1 MRPANTPVATV
12 PDTSDR
18 PVSALASTG
27 AAYSIALMRIL
38 IAEDEAKVAT
48 HIRKGLV
55 EAGYAVDIAADGN
68 EALWLAE
75 SNPYDA
81 LVLDVMMPGTDGIT
95 VVRQLRRKG
104 LRAPVILLTAR
115 HGLEDRI
122 RGLDAG
128 ADDYLAKPF
137 SMSELLA
144 RLRAVLRRQ
153 RAEPVDRLRIA
164 DLELDLLSRTAH
176 RGGEKIAL
184 TNREFAL
191 LELLLISAP
200 KPVSKTAIVEHVW
213 DQHFDSG
220 TNVVNVYVNY
230 LREKI
235 DRPGWT
241 PLIHT
246 VRGVGFVLK
255 EPTP

>member
-1 MRPANTPVATV
+1 MNAND
-12 PDTSDR
+12 PDAADSER
-18 PVSALASTG
+18 LASRG
-27 AAYSIALMRIL
+27 LACLIADMRIL
-38 IAEDEAKVAT
+38 IAEDEARVAE
-48 HIRKGLV
+48 HIRRGLT
-55 EAGYAVDIAADGN
+55 EAGYAVDVAADGH

-75 SNPYDA
+75 NHPYDA
-81 LVLDVMMPGTDGIT
+81 MVLDVMMPGTDGIS
-95 VVRQLRRKG
+95 VVRQLRRQG
-104 LRAPVILLTAR
+104 RREPVILLTAR
-115 HGLEDRI
+115 HEVEDRI

-153 RAEPVDRLRIA
+153 RADPVDRLQVA
-164 DLELDLLSRTAH
+164 DLELDLPTRTAR
-176 RGGEKIAL
+176 RGGEKITL

-191 LELLLISAP
+191 LEMLMIAAP

-235 DRPGWT
+235 DRPGRV

-246 VRGVGFVLK
+246 VRGVGFAVK
-255 EPTP
+255 EPGA